1 MKLHWGKLPALEK
14 FAALGI
20 IALII
25 CIIMTPL
32 FPGAF
37 TTPEAAQSGIRWMIS
52 AFGVIIGLIFFSTFR
67 DSVLPYASRGKVRV
81 IFMDHSQLTEDIE
94 GEYSNLA
101 HARDEVRKNY
111 DLRRIWGMFLFYDDQ
126 GKLLHKEMP

>member
-1 MKLHWGKLPALEK
+1 MKLHWGKLSNLEK

-20 IALII
+20 VALII

-37 TTPEAAQSGIRWMIS
+37 TTPEAAQSGTRWII
-52 AFGVIIGLIFFSTFR
+52 AIFGVVFGLIFFSMFR
-67 DSVLPYASRGKVRV
+67 DIVRPYASEGKVRV

-94 GEYSNLA
+94 GEYPNLA
-101 HARDEVRKNY
+101 YARDAVRKQY
-111 DLRRIWGMFLFYDDQ
+111 DLRRIQGIFLFYNDR
-126 GKLLHKEMP
+126 GELLLKVMP